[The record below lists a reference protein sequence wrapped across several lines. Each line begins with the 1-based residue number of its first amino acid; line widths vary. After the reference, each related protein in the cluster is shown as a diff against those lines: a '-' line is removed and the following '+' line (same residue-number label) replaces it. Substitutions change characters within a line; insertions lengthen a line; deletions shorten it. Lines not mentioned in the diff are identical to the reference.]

1 MVLSLRVRK
10 VLKDCTNSNYVDKV
24 GIDNDVSIL
33 NIHSLLLIKII
44 VSIEEEFDIEFDD
57 EILVMNNCITLRK
70 LM

>member
-1 MVLSLRVRK
+1 MSLRVRK

>member
-1 MVLSLRVRK
+1 M
-10 VLKDCTNSNYVDKV
+10 DKV